1 MCLSPLRVQA
11 MGQYTQSI
19 SQDYMAGL
27 ATQKIEQELTAVQE
41 TRRHELKLVRQPRA
55 MQLPAGQLICE
66 VELPHGLAFAG
77 QTPVTIKA
85 YVDGKF
91 YRQVVLY
98 YQVRLFA
105 PVLVAAHDL
114 QLERALTAADVR
126 REERCLEDAHAEY
139 LTEVTQL
146 QDAVPL
152 RFIKGGT
159 LITRAMLTTPI
170 VVQSGA
176 PVKLITS
183 VNGVEVKTE
192 GIAMQR
198 GRLGA
203 MIRVRNTRSGKMLR
217 GKVLDANTVEI
228 AS

>member
-1 MCLSPLRVQA
+1 M
-11 MGQYTQSI
+11 
-19 SQDYMAGL
+19 
-27 ATQKIEQELTAVQE
+27 
-41 TRRHELKLVRQPRA
+41 
-55 MQLPAGQLICE
+55 
-66 VELPHGLAFAG
+66 
-77 QTPVTIKA
+77 
-85 YVDGKF
+85 
-91 YRQVVLY
+91 LY